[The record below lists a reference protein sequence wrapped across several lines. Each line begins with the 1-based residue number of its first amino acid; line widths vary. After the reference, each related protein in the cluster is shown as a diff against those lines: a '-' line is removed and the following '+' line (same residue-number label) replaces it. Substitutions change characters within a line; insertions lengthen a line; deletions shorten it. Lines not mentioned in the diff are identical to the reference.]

1 MNEINTDPVLDMKT
15 LFAIY
20 TDPDGVSIIGVWNGV
35 KMLAAADPDGCVRM
49 SSSLP
54 MDTPM
59 LAGLFHCTESIVQKT
74 LSLFEKLRLLTV
86 TDGLIRIVG
95 CKNDSTT
102 NRIAA
107 RKQDESKETEA
118 HKRELARLRQAERR
132 ARQKMEKEQQK
143 ENGTATPEANCD
155 KARDEKRDMCD
166 NVRDRHAVTRDR
178 RDNVRDRHAVT
189 RDRRDKVRDMR
200 DTRRDNP
207 TKNRMSTAS
216 ADSVTE
222 RDTLRDMRDSSNT
235 VNTVNNNIN
244 ALNDLNALKADKH
257 VSIYEF
263 ENEKDNKHVSPY
275 EFENEKTETK
285 SKNSWNPSG
294 NCVPWHP
301 EENGQKIP
309 LNLLP
314 ETIRNIIN
322 EYNKLPLPKYNGIIP
337 SLLEKMKYLL
347 HHYGE
352 RIVIKTI
359 AGIANST
366 FLLGKKENSSW
377 TASLSW
383 LMDAKNFAKVY
394 AGKYSNNTDG
404 GSDKNWKL
412 GDPFPIQLPGEGERR
427 FTAEEQ
433 RVAIRKLSIPTTP
446 AQIRA
451 ARLCGLPLDREAII

>member
-1 MNEINTDPVLDMKT
+1 MNEIHTDPVLDMKT

-20 TDPDGVSIIGVWNGV
+20 TDPDGVSIIGAWNGV
-35 KMLAAADPDGCVRM
+35 KMLAASDPEGCVRM
-49 SSSLP
+49 TSGLP
-54 MDTPM
+54 MDTAM
-59 LAGLFHCTESIVQKT
+59 LAGLFHCPECIVQKT
-74 LSLFEKLRLLTV
+74 LALFEKLRLLTV
-86 TDGLIRIVG
+86 TDGLIRIAG
-95 CKNDSTT
+95 GSNDSAT
-102 NRIAA
+102 NRIAT
-107 RKQDESKETEA
+107 RKPDESKEAEA

-132 ARQKMEKEQQK
+132 ARQKQEKEQQK
-143 ENGTATPEANCD
+143 ENVAATPEANCD
-155 KARDEKRDMCD
+155 EARDEKRDMCD

-178 RDNVRDRHAVT
+178 RD
-189 RDRRDKVRDMR
+189 KVRDMR
-200 DTRRDNP
+200 DTQRDNP
-207 TKNRMSTAS
+207 LQSRMNTAS
-216 ADSVTE
+216 SGSVTE
-222 RDTLRDMRDSSNT
+222 RDTRRDMRDTGNT
-235 VNTVNNNIN
+235 VNSNINNNLN
-244 ALNDLNALKADKH
+244 ALNALKADKH
-257 VSIYEF
+257 VSIYET
-263 ENEKDNKHVSPY
+263 ENEKVNKHISTY
-275 EFENEKTETK
+275 ETENEKTETK
-285 SKNSWNPSG
+285 PKNSWNPSG
-294 NCVPWHP
+294 NCVPWHS
-301 EENGQKIP
+301 EENRQKIP

-314 ETIRNIIN
+314 ETIRNVIN
-322 EYNKLPLPKYNGIIP
+322 EYNKLPLPKYNGVIP

-404 GSDKNWKL
+404 SCDKNWKL

-433 RVAIRKLSIPTTP
+433 RAAIRKLSIPTTP

>member
-1 MNEINTDPVLDMKT
+1 MDAMNTNPLLDCKT
-15 LFAIY
+15 MLAILNA
-20 TDPDGVSIIGVWNGV
+20 DPDGVAIIGAWNS
-35 KMLAAADPDGCVRM
+35 METLAREDPEGCVRL
-49 SSSLP
+49 SPGLP
-54 MDTPM
+54 MDNTA
-59 LAGLFHCTESIVQKT
+59 LAGLLHCRETIVEKT
-74 LSLFEKLRLLTV
+74 VAVFEKLKRVTV
-86 TDGLIRIVG
+86 KDGLIKVLDINETKPFKQNVIPYE
-95 CKNDSTT
+95 KTT
-102 NRIAA
+102 TSKTAVS
-107 RKQDESKETEA
+107 ESALAK
-118 HKRELARLRQAERR
+118 KRELARLRQAERR
-132 ARQKMEKEQQK
+132 ARQKQEKEQQK
-143 ENGTATPEANCD
+143 ENVAATPEANCD
-155 KARDEKRDMCD
+155 EARDEKRDRHTVAQDMC
-166 NVRDRHAVTRDR
+166 
-178 RDNVRDRHAVT
+178 DNVRDRHAVT
-189 RDRRDKVRDMR
+189 RDRRDKVRDMC
-200 DTRRDNP
+200 DTQRDNP
-207 TKNRMSTAS
+207 TQSRMNTAS
-216 ADSVTE
+216 AGSVTE
-222 RDTLRDMRDSSNT
+222 RDTRRDMRDTGNT
-235 VNTVNNNIN
+235 VNSNINNN
-244 ALNDLNALKADKH
+244 LNALKADKH
-257 VSIYEF
+257 VSIYET
-263 ENEKDNKHVSPY
+263 ENEKVNKHVSTY
-275 EFENEKTETK
+275 ETENEKTETTP
-285 SKNSWNPSG
+285 KNSLNPSG

-301 EENGQKIP
+301 EENRQKIP

-322 EYNKLPLPKYNGIIP
+322 EYNKLPLPKYNGVIP

-347 HHYGE
+347 HRYGE

-404 GSDKNWKL
+404 SCDKNWKL

>member
-1 MNEINTDPVLDMKT
+1 MNEIHTEPVLDMKT

-20 TDPDGVSIIGVWNGV
+20 TDPDGATIIGVWNGV
-35 KMLAAADPDGCVRM
+35 KMLAASDPEGCVRM

-59 LAGLFHCTESIVQKT
+59 LAGLFHCSECIVQKT

-86 TDGLIRIVG
+86 TDGLIRIAG
-95 CKNDSTT
+95 GKNDSAT
-102 NRIAA
+102 NSIATS
-107 RKQDESKETEA
+107 KNCESKETEA

-132 ARQKMEKEQQK
+132 ARQKQEKEQQK
-143 ENGTATPEANCD
+143 ENGTAPEANCD
-155 KARDEKRDMCD
+155 EARDEKRDMCD
-166 NVRDRHAVTRDR
+166 NA
-178 RDNVRDRHAVT
+178 RDRHAVT

-200 DTRRDNP
+200 DTQRDNP
-207 TKNRMSTAS
+207 LQSRMNTAS
-216 ADSVTE
+216 AGSVTE
-222 RDTLRDMRDSSNT
+222 RDTRRDMRDTGNT
-235 VNTVNNNIN
+235 VNSNINNNLN
-244 ALNDLNALKADKH
+244 ALNALNALKADKH
-257 VSIYEF
+257 VSIYET
-263 ENEKDNKHVSPY
+263 ENEKA
-275 EFENEKTETK
+275 ETK
-285 SKNSWNPSG
+285 PKNSLNPSG

-314 ETIRNIIN
+314 ETIRNVIN

-347 HHYGE
+347 HRYGE

-394 AGKYSNNTDG
+394 AGKYSNNTNG

>member
-1 MNEINTDPVLDMKT
+1 
-15 LFAIY
+15 
-20 TDPDGVSIIGVWNGV
+20 
-35 KMLAAADPDGCVRM
+35 
-49 SSSLP
+49 
-54 MDTPM
+54 
-59 LAGLFHCTESIVQKT
+59 
-74 LSLFEKLRLLTV
+74 
-86 TDGLIRIVG
+86 
-95 CKNDSTT
+95 
-102 NRIAA
+102 
-107 RKQDESKETEA
+107 
-118 HKRELARLRQAERR
+118 
-132 ARQKMEKEQQK
+132 
-143 ENGTATPEANCD
+143 
-155 KARDEKRDMCD
+155 
-166 NVRDRHAVTRDR
+166 
-178 RDNVRDRHAVT
+178 
-189 RDRRDKVRDMR
+189 MR
-200 DTRRDNP
+200 DTLRDNP
-207 TKNRMSTAS
+207 AQSRMNTAS

-222 RDTLRDMRDSSNT
+222 RDTRRDMRDTGNT
-235 VNTVNNNIN
+235 VNSNINNNLN
-244 ALNDLNALKADKH
+244 ALNALKADKH
-257 VSIYEF
+257 VSIYET
-263 ENEKDNKHVSPY
+263 ENEKDNKHLSTY
-275 EFENEKTETK
+275 ETENEKTETTP
-285 SKNSWNPSG
+285 KNSLNPSG

-314 ETIRNIIN
+314 ETIRNVIN

-347 HHYGE
+347 HRYGE

-404 GSDKNWKL
+404 SCDKNWKL

>member
-1 MNEINTDPVLDMKT
+1 MDAMNTNPLLDCKT
-15 LFAIY
+15 MLAILNA
-20 TDPDGVSIIGVWNGV
+20 DPDGVAIIGAWNS
-35 KMLAAADPDGCVRM
+35 METLAREDPEGFVRL
-49 SSSLP
+49 SPGLP
-54 MDTPM
+54 MDNTA
-59 LAGLFHCTESIVQKT
+59 LAGLLHCRETIVEKT
-74 LSLFEKLRLLTV
+74 VAVFEKLKRVTV
-86 TDGLIRIVG
+86 KDGLIKVLGLNETKPFKQNVIPYE
-95 CKNDSTT
+95 K
-102 NRIAA
+102 IASSKTA
-107 RKQDESKETEA
+107 LSESALAK
-118 HKRELARLRQAERR
+118 KRELARLRQAERR
-132 ARQKMEKEQQK
+132 ARQKQEKEQQK
-143 ENGTATPEANCD
+143 ENVAAPEANCD
-155 KARDEKRDMCD
+155 EARDEKRDLCD
-166 NVRDRHAVTRDR
+166 NARDRHAVTRDR
-178 RDNVRDRHAVT
+178 RDT
-189 RDRRDKVRDMR
+189 LRDMC
-200 DTRRDNP
+200 DTQRDNP
-207 TKNRMSTAS
+207 TQSRMNTAS
-216 ADSVTE
+216 SGSVTE
-222 RDTLRDMRDSSNT
+222 RDTRRDMRDT
-235 VNTVNNNIN
+235 VNTVNSNIN
-244 ALNDLNALKADKH
+244 NNLNALKADKH
-257 VSIYEF
+257 VSIYET
-263 ENEKDNKHVSPY
+263 ENEKVNKHVSPY
-275 EFENEKTETK
+275 EFENEKSETK
-285 SKNSWNPSG
+285 PKNSLNPSG

-314 ETIRNIIN
+314 ETVRNIIN

-347 HHYGE
+347 HRYGE

-404 GSDKNWKL
+404 SCDKNWKL

>member
-1 MNEINTDPVLDMKT
+1 MDAMNTNPLLDCKT
-15 LFAIY
+15 MLAILNA
-20 TDPDGVSIIGVWNGV
+20 DPDGVAIIGAWNS
-35 KMLAAADPDGCVRM
+35 METLAREDPEGFVRL
-49 SSSLP
+49 SPGLP
-54 MDTPM
+54 MDNTA
-59 LAGLFHCTESIVQKT
+59 LAGLLHCRETIVEKT
-74 LSLFEKLRLLTV
+74 VAVFEKLKRVTV
-86 TDGLIRIVG
+86 KDGLIKVLG
-95 CKNDSTT
+95 LNETKPF
-102 NRIAA
+102 
-107 RKQDESKETEA
+107 KQNVIPYEKITSSKTALSESALAK
-118 HKRELARLRQAERR
+118 KRELARLRQAERR
-132 ARQKMEKEQQK
+132 ARQKQEKEQQK
-143 ENGTATPEANCD
+143 ENGTAPEANCD
-155 KARDEKRDMCD
+155 EARDEKRDMCD

-178 RDNVRDRHAVT
+178 RD
-189 RDRRDKVRDMR
+189 KVRDMR
-200 DTRRDNP
+200 DTQRDNP
-207 TKNRMSTAS
+207 AQSRMNTAS

-222 RDTLRDMRDSSNT
+222 RDTRRDMRDTGNT
-235 VNTVNNNIN
+235 VNSNINNNLN
-244 ALNDLNALKADKH
+244 ALNALKADKH
-257 VSIYEF
+257 VSIYG
-263 ENEKDNKHVSPY
+263 
-275 EFENEKTETK
+275 FENEKTETTP
-285 SKNSWNPSG
+285 KNSLNPSG

-309 LNLLP
+309 LSLLP
-314 ETIRNIIN
+314 ETIRNVIN

-347 HHYGE
+347 HRYGE

-404 GSDKNWKL
+404 SCDKNWKL

>member
-1 MNEINTDPVLDMKT
+1 MDAMNTNPLLDCKT
-15 LFAIY
+15 MLAILNA
-20 TDPDGVSIIGVWNGV
+20 DPDGVAIIGAWNS
-35 KMLAAADPDGCVRM
+35 METLAREDPEGCVRL
-49 SSSLP
+49 SPGLP
-54 MDTPM
+54 MDNTA
-59 LAGLFHCTESIVQKT
+59 LAGLLRCRETIVEKT
-74 LSLFEKLRLLTV
+74 VAVFEKLKRVTV
-86 TDGLIRIVG
+86 KDGLIKVLGLNETKPFKQNVIPYE
-95 CKNDSTT
+95 K
-102 NRIAA
+102 IASSKTA
-107 RKQDESKETEA
+107 VSESALAK
-118 HKRELARLRQAERR
+118 KRELARLRQAERR
-132 ARQKMEKEQQK
+132 ARQKQEKEQQK
-143 ENGTATPEANCD
+143 ENVAATPDEKCDEA
-155 KARDEKRDMCD
+155 REEKRDRHTVAQDMC
-166 NVRDRHAVTRDR
+166 
-178 RDNVRDRHAVT
+178 DNVRDRHAVT

-200 DTRRDNP
+200 DTQRDNP
-207 TKNRMSTAS
+207 TQSRMNTAS

-222 RDTLRDMRDSSNT
+222 RDTLRDRRDSSNT
-235 VNTVNNNIN
+235 VSSNINNNLN
-244 ALNDLNALKADKH
+244 ALNALKADKH
-257 VSIYEF
+257 VSIYET
-263 ENEKDNKHVSPY
+263 
-275 EFENEKTETK
+275 ENEKTETK
-285 SKNSWNPSG
+285 PKNSWNPSG

-309 LNLLP
+309 LSLLP
-314 ETIRNIIN
+314 EPIRNVIN
-322 EYNKLPLPKYNGIIP
+322 EYNKLPLPKYNGVIP

-347 HHYGE
+347 HRYGE

-359 AGIANST
+359 AGITDST

-394 AGKYSNNTDG
+394 EGKYSNNTDG

>member
-1 MNEINTDPVLDMKT
+1 MDAMNTNPLLDCKT
-15 LFAIY
+15 MLAILNA
-20 TDPDGVSIIGVWNGV
+20 DPDGVAIIGAWNS
-35 KMLAAADPDGCVRM
+35 METLAREDPEGCVRL
-49 SSSLP
+49 SPGLP
-54 MDTPM
+54 MDNTA
-59 LAGLFHCTESIVQKT
+59 LAGLLHCRETIVEKT
-74 LSLFEKLRLLTV
+74 VAVFEKLKRV
-86 TDGLIRIVG
+86 AVKDGLIKVLDINETKPFKQNVIQYE
-95 CKNDSTT
+95 KTT
-102 NRIAA
+102 TSKTAVS
-107 RKQDESKETEA
+107 ESALAK
-118 HKRELARLRQAERR
+118 KRELARLRQAERR
-132 ARQKMEKEQQK
+132 ARQKQEKEQQK
-143 ENGTATPEANCD
+143 ENIAATPEANCD
-155 KARDEKRDMCD
+155 EARDEKRDMCD

-178 RDNVRDRHAVT
+178 RD
-189 RDRRDKVRDMR
+189 KVRDMR
-200 DTRRDNP
+200 DNP
-207 TKNRMSTAS
+207 AQSRMNTAS

-222 RDTLRDMRDSSNT
+222 RDTRRDMRDTGNT
-235 VNTVNNNIN
+235 VNSNINNN
-244 ALNDLNALKADKH
+244 LNALKADKH
-257 VSIYEF
+257 VSIYET
-263 ENEKDNKHVSPY
+263 ENEKDNKHVSAY
-275 EFENEKTETK
+275 EFENEKTETTP
-285 SKNSWNPSG
+285 KNSLNPSG

-314 ETIRNIIN
+314 ETIRHVIN

-404 GSDKNWKL
+404 SCDKNWKL

>member
-1 MNEINTDPVLDMKT
+1 MNEIYTDPVLDMKT

-20 TDPDGVSIIGVWNGV
+20 TDPDGVSIIGAWNGV
-35 KMLAAADPDGCVRM
+35 KMLAASDPEGCVRM
-49 SSSLP
+49 TSGLP
-54 MDTPM
+54 MDTAM
-59 LAGLFHCTESIVQKT
+59 LAGLFHCSECIVQKT
-74 LSLFEKLRLLTV
+74 LALFEKLRLLTV
-86 TDGLIRIVG
+86 TDGLIRIAGGRNDGVTNKITAS
-95 CKNDSTT
+95 KNC
-102 NRIAA
+102 
-107 RKQDESKETEA
+107 ESKETEA

-132 ARQKMEKEQQK
+132 ARQKQEKEQQK
-143 ENGTATPEANCD
+143 ENVTAIPDEKCD
-155 KARDEKRDMCD
+155 EARDEKRDRHTVAQDMCD
-166 NVRDRHAVTRDR
+166 NVRDRHAVTRDM
-178 RDNVRDRHAVT
+178 
-189 RDRRDKVRDMR
+189 RDKVRDMC

-207 TKNRMSTAS
+207 TQSRMNTAS

-222 RDTLRDMRDSSNT
+222 RDTPRDMRDSSNT
-235 VNTVNNNIN
+235 VTSNINNNLN
-244 ALNDLNALKADKH
+244 ALNALKADKH
-257 VSIYEF
+257 LSTYET
-263 ENEKDNKHVSPY
+263 
-275 EFENEKTETK
+275 ENEKTETTP
-285 SKNSWNPSG
+285 KNSWNPSG

-301 EENGQKIP
+301 EENRQKIP
-309 LNLLP
+309 LSLLP
-314 ETIRNIIN
+314 EPIRNVIN
-322 EYNKLPLPKYNGIIP
+322 EYNKLPLPKYNGVIP

-347 HHYGE
+347 HRYGE
-352 RIVIKTI
+352 RIVLKTI

-383 LMDAKNFAKVY
+383 LMDPKNFAKVY

>member
-1 MNEINTDPVLDMKT
+1 MNEIHTDPVLDMKT

-20 TDPDGVSIIGVWNGV
+20 TDPDGVSIIGAWNGV
-35 KMLAAADPDGCVRM
+35 KMLAASDPEGCVRM
-49 SSSLP
+49 TSGLP
-54 MDTPM
+54 MDTAM
-59 LAGLFHCTESIVQKT
+59 LAGLFHCSECIVQKT

-86 TDGLIRIVG
+86 TDGLIRIAGGRNDGVTNKITAS
-95 CKNDSTT
+95 KNC
-102 NRIAA
+102 
-107 RKQDESKETEA
+107 ESKETEA
-118 HKRELARLRQAERR
+118 HKRELARLRQAEHR
-132 ARQKMEKEQQK
+132 ARQKMEKEQKK
-143 ENGTATPEANCD
+143 ENGTAPEANCD
-155 KARDEKRDMCD
+155 EARDEKRDMCD

-178 RDNVRDRHAVT
+178 RD
-189 RDRRDKVRDMR
+189 KVRDMR
-200 DTRRDNP
+200 DTG
-207 TKNRMSTAS
+207 
-216 ADSVTE
+216 
-222 RDTLRDMRDSSNT
+222 NT
-235 VNTVNNNIN
+235 VNSNINNNLN
-244 ALNDLNALKADKH
+244 ALNTLNALKADKH
-257 VSIYEF
+257 VSIYET
-263 ENEKDNKHVSPY
+263 ENEKA
-275 EFENEKTETK
+275 ETK
-285 SKNSWNPSG
+285 PKNSLNPSG

-309 LNLLP
+309 LGLLP
-314 ETIRNIIN
+314 EPIRNVIN

-347 HHYGE
+347 HRYGE

-412 GDPFPIQLPGEGERR
+412 GDPFPIPLPGESERR

-433 RVAIRKLSIPTTP
+433 RAAIRKLSIPTTP

-451 ARLCGLPLDREAII
+451 ARLCGLPLDKEAVF

>member
-1 MNEINTDPVLDMKT
+1 MNEIHTDPVLDMKT

-20 TDPDGVSIIGVWNGV
+20 TDPDGVSIIGAWNGV
-35 KMLAAADPDGCVRM
+35 KMLAASDPEGCVRM
-49 SSSLP
+49 TSGLP
-54 MDTPM
+54 MDTAM
-59 LAGLFHCTESIVQKT
+59 LAGLFHCSECIVQKT
-74 LSLFEKLRLLTV
+74 LALFEKLRLLTV
-86 TDGLIRIVG
+86 TDGLIRIAG
-95 CKNDSTT
+95 GRNESAT
-102 NRIAA
+102 NKIAT
-107 RKQDESKETEA
+107 RKPNESKETEA

-132 ARQKMEKEQQK
+132 ARQKQEKEQQK
-143 ENGTATPEANCD
+143 ENVAATPEANCD
-155 KARDEKRDMCD
+155 EARDEKRDMCD
-166 NVRDRHAVTRDR
+166 NARDRHAVTRDR
-178 RDNVRDRHAVT
+178 RDT
-189 RDRRDKVRDMR
+189 LRDMC
-200 DTRRDNP
+200 DTQRDNP
-207 TKNRMSTAS
+207 AQSRMNTAS
-216 ADSVTE
+216 SDSVTE
-222 RDTLRDMRDSSNT
+222 RDTRRDMRDTGNT
-235 VNTVNNNIN
+235 VTSNINNN
-244 ALNDLNALKADKH
+244 LNALKADKH
-257 VSIYEF
+257 VSIYET
-263 ENEKDNKHVSPY
+263 ENEKVNKHISTY
-275 EFENEKTETK
+275 ETENEKTETK
-285 SKNSWNPSG
+285 PKNSWNPSG

-314 ETIRNIIN
+314 ETIRNVIN
-322 EYNKLPLPKYNGIIP
+322 EYNKLPLPKYNGVIP

-404 GSDKNWKL
+404 SCDKNWKL

-433 RVAIRKLSIPTTP
+433 RGAIRKLSIPTTP

>member
-1 MNEINTDPVLDMKT
+1 MNEIHTDPVLDMKT

-20 TDPDGVSIIGVWNGV
+20 TDPDGVSIIGAWNGV
-35 KMLAAADPDGCVRM
+35 KMLAASDPEGCVRM
-49 SSSLP
+49 TSGLP
-54 MDTPM
+54 MDTAM
-59 LAGLFHCTESIVQKT
+59 LAGLFHCSECIVQKT

-86 TDGLIRIVG
+86 TDGLIRIAG
-95 CKNDSTT
+95 GRKDSAT
-102 NRIAA
+102 NRIAT
-107 RKQDESKETEA
+107 RKPDESKETEA

-132 ARQKMEKEQQK
+132 ARQKQEKEQQK
-143 ENGTATPEANCD
+143 ENVAATPDEKCD
-155 KARDEKRDMCD
+155 EARDEKRDMCD

-178 RDNVRDRHAVT
+178 RD
-189 RDRRDKVRDMR
+189 KVRDMR
-200 DTRRDNP
+200 DTQRDNL
-207 TKNRMSTAS
+207 TQSRMNTAS

-222 RDTLRDMRDSSNT
+222 RDTRRDMRDSSNT
-235 VNTVNNNIN
+235 VTSNINNNLN
-244 ALNDLNALKADKH
+244 ALNALKADKH
-257 VSIYEF
+257 VSIYET
-263 ENEKDNKHVSPY
+263 
-275 EFENEKTETK
+275 ENEKTETTP
-285 SKNSWNPSG
+285 KNSLNPSG

-301 EENGQKIP
+301 EENRQKIP

-314 ETIRNIIN
+314 ETVRNVIN

-347 HHYGE
+347 HRYGE

-412 GDPFPIQLPGEGERR
+412 GDPFPIPLPGESERR

-433 RVAIRKLSIPTTP
+433 RAAIRKLSIPTTP

>member
-1 MNEINTDPVLDMKT
+1 MNEIHTEPVLDMKT

-20 TDPDGVSIIGVWNGV
+20 TDPDGATIIGVWNGV
-35 KMLAAADPDGCVRM
+35 KMLAASDPEGCVRM

-59 LAGLFHCTESIVQKT
+59 LAGLFHCSECIVQKA

-86 TDGLIRIVG
+86 TDGLIRIAGGRNDGVTNKITAS
-95 CKNDSTT
+95 KNCE
-102 NRIAA
+102 R
-107 RKQDESKETEA
+107 KETEA
-118 HKRELARLRQAERR
+118 HKRELARLRQAEHR
-132 ARQKMEKEQQK
+132 ARQKMEKEQKK
-143 ENGTATPEANCD
+143 ENGTAPEANCD
-155 KARDEKRDMCD
+155 EARDEKRDMCD

-178 RDNVRDRHAVT
+178 RDT
-189 RDRRDKVRDMR
+189 LRDMR
-200 DTRRDNP
+200 DTPRDNP
-207 TKNRMSTAS
+207 AQSRMNTAS
-216 ADSVTE
+216 AGSVTE
-222 RDTLRDMRDSSNT
+222 RDTPRDMRDMRDSSNT
-235 VNTVNNNIN
+235 VNSNINNNLN
-244 ALNDLNALKADKH
+244 ALNTLNALKADKH
-257 VSIYEF
+257 VSTYET
-263 ENEKDNKHVSPY
+263 ENEKA
-275 EFENEKTETK
+275 ETK
-285 SKNSWNPSG
+285 PKNSLNPSG

-309 LNLLP
+309 LSLLP
-314 ETIRNIIN
+314 EPIRNVIN

-347 HHYGE
+347 HRYGE

-451 ARLCGLPLDREAII
+451 ARLCGLPLDKEAVF

>member
-1 MNEINTDPVLDMKT
+1 MNEIHTDPVLDMKT

-20 TDPDGVSIIGVWNGV
+20 TDPDGVSIIGAWNGV
-35 KMLAAADPDGCVRM
+35 KMLAASDPEGCVRM
-49 SSSLP
+49 TSGLP
-54 MDTPM
+54 MDTAM
-59 LAGLFHCTESIVQKT
+59 LAGLFHCSECIVQKT
-74 LSLFEKLRLLTV
+74 LALFEKLRLLTV
-86 TDGLIRIVG
+86 TDGLIRIAG
-95 CKNDSTT
+95 GRNDSVTK
-102 NRIAA
+102 RIAT
-107 RKQDESKETEA
+107 RKPVENEEVEA

-132 ARQKMEKEQQK
+132 ARQKQEKEQQK
-143 ENGTATPEANCD
+143 ENVAATPEANCD
-155 KARDEKRDMCD
+155 EARDEKRDMCD

-178 RDNVRDRHAVT
+178 RD
-189 RDRRDKVRDMR
+189 KVRDMR
-200 DTRRDNP
+200 DTQRDNP
-207 TKNRMSTAS
+207 TQSRMNTAS

-222 RDTLRDMRDSSNT
+222 RDTRRDMRDTGNT
-235 VNTVNNNIN
+235 VNSNINNNLN
-244 ALNDLNALKADKH
+244 ALNALKADKH
-257 VSIYEF
+257 VSIYET
-263 ENEKDNKHVSPY
+263 ENEKVNKHVSAY

-285 SKNSWNPSG
+285 PKNSWNPSG

-309 LNLLP
+309 LSLLP
-314 ETIRNIIN
+314 EPIRNVIN
-322 EYNKLPLPKYNGIIP
+322 EYNKLPLPKYNGVIP

-347 HHYGE
+347 HRYGE

-404 GSDKNWKL
+404 SSDKNWKL

>member
-20 TDPDGVSIIGVWNGV
+20 TDPDGVSIIGAWNGV
-35 KMLAAADPDGCVRM
+35 KMLAASDPEGCVRM
-49 SSSLP
+49 TSGLP
-54 MDTPM
+54 MDTAM
-59 LAGLFHCTESIVQKT
+59 LAGLFHCSECIVQKT
-74 LSLFEKLRLLTV
+74 LALFEKLRLLTV
-86 TDGLIRIVG
+86 TDGLIRIAG
-95 CKNDSTT
+95 GRNDSAT

-132 ARQKMEKEQQK
+132 ARQKQEKEQQK
-143 ENGTATPEANCD
+143 ENVAATPEANC
-155 KARDEKRDMCD
+155 DEKRDMCD

-178 RDNVRDRHAVT
+178 RD
-189 RDRRDKVRDMR
+189 KVRDIR
-200 DTRRDNP
+200 DAQRDNL
-207 TKNRMSTAS
+207 TQSRMNTAS

-244 ALNDLNALKADKH
+244 ALNALKADKH

-263 ENEKDNKHVSPY
+263 ENEKVNKHISAY
-275 EFENEKTETK
+275 ESVNEKSETK
-285 SKNSWNPSG
+285 PKNSLNPSG

-301 EENGQKIP
+301 EENRQKIP

-314 ETIRNIIN
+314 ETVRNIIN

-347 HHYGE
+347 HRYGE

-404 GSDKNWKL
+404 SCDKNWKL
-412 GDPFPIQLPGEGERR
+412 GDPFPIQLPGESERR